1 MHVTIMHIL
10 SLVEEEITERIQSDS
25 LHCRRP
31 RNRKPMNQANQN
43 WVKKQSSVARK
54 IIIMQSCKYF
64 VGKIP
69 RYCIFFSSPK
79 LATRLKAC
87 ICNERVN

>member
-43 WVKKQSSVARK
+43 WVKKQSSVAV
-54 IIIMQSCKYF
+54 SYTHLTL
-64 VGKIP
+64 P
-69 RYCIFFSSPK
+69 TK
-79 LATRLKAC
+79 LS
-87 ICNERVN
+87 V